1 MRFVGIRRKML
12 AHCLASLLLLA
23 FGTGGA
29 LAGPVA
35 AWHNEPDRFGDAK
48 WEALGSK
55 KGVKL
60 ARKRL
65 PASSLFAI
73 RGETVIAAPV
83 EKVARA
89 IYDET
94 KWTKWSANTAQALLL
109 SSGPDT
115 MKTVYQGM
123 DMPFI
128 LSDRDVI
135 YTFGYEYIGDTLVF
149 IGRTL
154 PYRNSPKSIGVRMH
168 LLEGRWFLKRT
179 KTNQTHLVMEILM
192 DPKGSLPTWFVN
204 LVQRDYPVGLL
215 TSLARQSKRPDVQPL
230 TLRPPAISDGLLQGM
245 PRQRIR

>member
-1 MRFVGIRRKML
+1 MRFVGIRKKSFARGL
-12 AHCLASLLLLA
+12 VYSLLLA
-23 FGTGGA
+23 FSTGAA

-73 RGETVIAAPV
+73 RGEIVIASTV

-109 SSGPDT
+109 SNGPDT

-128 LSDRDVI
+128 LSDRDVV

-154 PYRNSPKSIGVRMH
+154 PYRNSPKSVGVRMH

-179 KTNQTHLVMEILM
+179 ENNQTHLVMEILM

-215 TSLARQSKRPDVQPL
+215 TSLARQAKRADVEPL
-230 TLRPPAISDGLLQGM
+230 TLRPPAISDGFKQHM
-245 PRQRIR
+245 PQRIR